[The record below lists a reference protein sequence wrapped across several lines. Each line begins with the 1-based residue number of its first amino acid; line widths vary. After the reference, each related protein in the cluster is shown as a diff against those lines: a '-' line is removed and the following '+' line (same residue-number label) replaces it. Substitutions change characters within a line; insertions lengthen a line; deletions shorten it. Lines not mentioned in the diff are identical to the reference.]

1 MEAHDTH
8 SQEGYLMNQDAMVPI
23 SVLLFLPAL
32 ACSGDEAPGA
42 SPEAAKA
49 LETQVVPVEAMNIAE
64 PSDRIAQISDIAVA
78 DDGTVWVLNTTAPF
92 FMAMSAEGE
101 VLSYRGTRGEGPGE
115 FRAPNNLLR
124 AGLPGYLW
132 AYDSRARRLTRIDG
146 PEGETEE
153 LLVPLSSDP
162 PSFLVWWEDNPSE
175 AGGRRWIGGR
185 EDGFLF
191 AHSTGDFE
199 ESTSVWDFEVVRLA
213 TDSSASI
220 LISSADLLGDPATR
234 FGKMRAFLPFPI
246 WTTCPDGSMALYDP
260 LTNSVRR
267 LTADGTEIGSH
278 GLPPERRLE
287 MTMER
292 LWPLF
297 YRVIMAA
304 AEGPDAGG
312 LPPDS
317 AMLYEM
323 MKGGIAEEGG
333 LSEAASD
340 VFPEYRSLAC
350 GGSDGSLWLQIFDM
364 ESRVRWLADGP
375 EWLRIG
381 PDGAIRR
388 IVFPESFSPLR
399 FTDDRIWGS
408 HRDELEI
415 ESVAWIATP
424 E

>member
-23 SVLLFLPAL
+23 SVLLLLPAL

-78 DDGTVWVLNTTAPF
+78 DDGTVWVLNTTVPF

-124 AGLPGYLW
+124 AGRPGHLW

-153 LLVPLSSDP
+153 LPVPLSSDP
-162 PSFLVWWEDNPSE
+162 PSELVWWEDPSE
-175 AGGRRWIGGR
+175 VGPRWIGGT

-191 AHSTGDFE
+191 AHSTGSFE
-199 ESTSVWDFEVVRLA
+199 ESTSVWGFEVVHLA
-213 TDSSASI
+213 TDASAST
-220 LISSADLLGDPATR
+220 LFSSADLLGDPSAR
-234 FGKMRAFLPFPI
+234 FGKTRAFVPFPI

-267 LTADGTEIGSH
+267 LAADGTETGSH
-278 GLPPERRLE
+278 GLPPVRGLE
-287 MTMER
+287 MTLDR
-292 LWPLF
+292 LWPLM
-297 YRVIMAA
+297 YRQIMAVA
-304 AEGPDAGG
+304 QGPDAGG

-317 AMLYEM
+317 AMIYELLI
-323 MKGGIAEEGG
+323 GSIAEEGG
-333 LSEAASD
+333 LSEIASD

-350 GGSDGSLWLQIFDM
+350 GGSDGSLWLQVFDM
-364 ESRVRWLADGP
+364 KSRVRWVGDGP

-388 IVFPESFSPLR
+388 IVFPDSFSPLR

-424 E
+424 G